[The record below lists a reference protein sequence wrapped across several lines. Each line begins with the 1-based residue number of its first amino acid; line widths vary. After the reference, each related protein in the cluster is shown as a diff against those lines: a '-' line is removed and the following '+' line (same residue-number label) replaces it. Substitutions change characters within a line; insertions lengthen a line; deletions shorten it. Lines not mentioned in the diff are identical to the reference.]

1 MSKPTRT
8 AYSPAPRRLTRAIR
22 EAEIVRDFLPP
33 PGELKNATKR
43 PVTIRLDAD
52 VVEWFKR
59 FGGGYQTR
67 INRVLRS
74 YMEAQRERR

>member
-1 MSKPTRT
+1 MGKSTKTS
-8 AYSPAPRRLTRAIR
+8 YSPAPRRLARAISD
-22 EAEIVRDFLPP
+22 AEIVRDFLAPP
-33 PGELKNATKR
+33 SELKQATKR

-67 INRVLRS
+67 INRVLRA
-74 YMEAQRERR
+74 YMDAQRERR

>member
-1 MSKPTRT
+1 MSRPTRT
-8 AYSPAPRRLTRAIR
+8 AYSPAPRRVARAIT

-33 PGELKNATKR
+33 PGELKKATKR

-59 FGGGYQTR
+59 FGEGYQTR
-67 INRVLRS
+67 INSVLRS
-74 YMEAQRERR
+74 YMEAQRQRR